1 MDITRHPKAGHA
13 ALLLLVCIWAGFYV
27 SLRSSG
33 RLALEPST
41 LATLRFAPAGLLL
54 LPRLWLNRRDLAR
67 VGPWRALL
75 IVAGG
80 GLGFFLLA
88 SIALREASTDTASV
102 LILGT
107 LPLMVALVGALWLRR
122 WPSRGQWPALALIVA
137 GAAWIAIGNP
147 ALTAATLWRLLACS
161 LAWALYTVALRV
173 SGLAVLDAAALVAA
187 GSLLLLL
194 PWLVLSPPW
203 QLAEL
208 SPATLLP
215 PLLVQGVLVGLVATL
230 CYGFSLERLV
240 SLRVAAAGAL
250 APLLAALMALALFG
264 EAPAPAALP
273 GMALLMGGVLTSS
286 RAAP

>member
-27 SLRSSG
+27 SLRSGG
-33 RLALEPST
+33 RLALGPST

-203 QLAEL
+203 QLGEL

-230 CYGFSLERLV
+230 CYGFALERLG

>member
-27 SLRSSG
+27 SLRSGG
-33 RLALEPST
+33 RLALEPAT

-80 GLGFFLLA
+80 GLGFFLLV

-147 ALTAATLWRLLACS
+147 ALTAPTLWRLLACS
-161 LAWALYTVALRV
+161 LAWALYTVALRA

-194 PWLVLSPPW
+194 PWLILSPPW

-230 CYGFSLERLV
+230 CYGFALERLG

-273 GMALLMGGVLTSS
+273 GMMLLMGGVLASS